1 MKYILIGTV
10 FLLTSLLLASCAG
23 VPVQINKSTVSPVPI
38 QKEKQF
44 NEKIISD
51 TQGAVT
57 ILIKPINLDNPG
69 QTLDFDVKMDTHSI
83 DLGMDISKLSTL
95 SIDSGKTV
103 EAVKWNAPM
112 GGHHVEGTLSF
123 PAIID
128 GMPLLENSEEITIRI
143 IDVDAP
149 ARIFKWNLTK

>member
-1 MKYILIGTV
+1 MKYLLIGTV
-10 FLLTSLLLASCAG
+10 LLLASLLLVSCSDTT
-23 VPVQINKSTVSPVPI
+23 VQIKQPAVTST
-38 QKEKQF
+38 QTEKQF
-44 NEKIISD
+44 SEMTISD

-57 ILIKPINLDNPG
+57 ISIKPFNLDNPG

-95 SIDSGKTV
+95 STDTGKTV
-103 EAVKWNAPM
+103 EAVQWNAPM

-123 PAIID
+123 PAITN
-128 GMPLLENSEEITIRI
+128 GKPLLINSEEIEIRI

-149 ARIFKWNLTK
+149 TRIFKWNLTK

>member
-10 FLLTSLLLASCAG
+10 LLLTSLLLVTCSG
-23 VPVQINKSTVSPVPI
+23 VPIQIKQSTEIPVPG

-51 TQGAVT
+51 SQGAVT
-57 ILIKPINLDNPG
+57 ISIEPINLDNPG

-83 DLGMDISKLSTL
+83 DLGMDISKLSIL
-95 SIDSGKTV
+95 SIASGKTV

-123 PAIID
+123 PATIN

-149 ARIFKWNLTK
+149 ARIFKWNTTK